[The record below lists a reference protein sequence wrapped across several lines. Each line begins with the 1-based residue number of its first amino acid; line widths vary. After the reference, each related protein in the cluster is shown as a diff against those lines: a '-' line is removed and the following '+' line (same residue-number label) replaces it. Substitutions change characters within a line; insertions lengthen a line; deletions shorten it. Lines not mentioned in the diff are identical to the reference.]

1 MKRPDLTLDE
11 RYLIHNAVLGGLSAS
26 EMGRMLRRHRSCINT
41 EIKRGRVRGRYCP
54 HAAQRR
60 RDKARLRCGR
70 NALGNDPALWQ
81 SVKASLKIGMTP
93 EEIAGRIAFE
103 QKARQISFQAIYQ
116 GIKRYQ
122 WQRWLK
128 SVKRRK
134 HLKRPA
140 RRPYSGRAKPIRER
154 AENADLRIEFGHVEA
169 DSMHGKKSDH
179 KQVIVIVERQSLFTT
194 LLLVTRR
201 HAGRI
206 ARQIKT
212 RLQTWGLPFLSVTTD
227 RGWEFSALGDV
238 LDGQAYVC
246 DPHQPNQRGT
256 NENQIGRLRIE
267 LPKGVSMNNITT
279 AKLKQIENIH
289 NHTPRKVL
297 GYRTPYEVAF
307 KCQPRVAIC
316 R

>member
-11 RYLIHNAVLGGLSAS
+11 RYLIHNAVLGGLAAS
-26 EMGRMLRRHRSCINT
+26 EIGRMLRRHRSCIDT
-41 EIKRGRVRGRYCP
+41 ELKRGKIRGHYCP
-54 HAAQRR
+54 HVAQRR
-60 RDKARLRCGR
+60 CDKARLRCGR
-70 NALGNDPALWQ
+70 NALGKDAGLWQ
-81 SVKASLKIGMTP
+81 SVKAGLKMGMTP
-93 EEIAGRIAFE
+93 DEIAGRMAFE
-103 QKARQISFQAIYQ
+103 QKASQISFQAVYQ

-154 AENADLRIEFGHVEA
+154 AEDAGLRIEFGHVEA
-169 DSMHGKKSDH
+169 DSMHGKKSDD

-201 HAGRI
+201 NAERI
-206 ARQIKT
+206 ARQIKM
-212 RLQTWGLPFLSVTTD
+212 RMQTWGLPFLSVTTD

-238 LDGQAYVC
+238 LEGQAYVC
-246 DPHQPNQRGT
+246 DPYQPNQRGT

-267 LPKGVSMNNITT
+267 LPKGISMNNVTPV
-279 AKLKQIENIH
+279 KLKKIESIH
-289 NHTPRKVL
+289 NHTPRKAL

-307 KCQPRVAIC
+307 QCPPHVAI
-316 R
+316 

>member
-11 RYLIHNAVLGGLSAS
+11 RYLIHSAVLGDLAVS
-26 EMGRMLRRHRSCINT
+26 EIGRMLRRHRSCIDT
-41 EIKRGRVRGRYCP
+41 ELKRGKVRDHYCP

-60 RDKARLRCGR
+60 CDKARRRCGR
-70 NALGNDPALWQ
+70 NAPGKDAALWQ
-81 SVKASLKIGMTP
+81 SVKAGLKQGMTP
-93 EEIAGRIAFE
+93 DEIAGRMAFE
-103 QKARQISFQAIYQ
+103 QNASQISFQAVYQ

-122 WQRWLK
+122 WQQWLK

-140 RRPYSGRAKPIRER
+140 RRLYNGRAKPIRER
-154 AENADLRIEFGHVEA
+154 AEDADLRIEFGHVEA
-169 DSMHGKKSDH
+169 DSMHGKKSDD

-201 HAGRI
+201 NAERI
-206 ARQIKT
+206 ARQIKA
-212 RLQTWGLPFLSVTTD
+212 RMHSWGLPFLSVTTD
-227 RGWEFSALGDV
+227 RGWEFTALGDV
-238 LDGQAYVC
+238 LHGQAYVC

-267 LPKGVSMNNITT
+267 LPKGVSMNKVTST
-279 AKLKQIENIH
+279 KLKKIENIH
-289 NHTPRKVL
+289 NHTPRKAL

-307 KCQPRVAIC
+307 QCSPRVAIWC
-316 R
+316 

>member
-11 RYLIHNAVLGGLSAS
+11 RYLIHNAVLGDLAAS
-26 EMGRMLRRHRSCINT
+26 EIGRMLRRHRSCIDS
-41 EIKRGRVRGRYCP
+41 ELKRGKIRGHYCP

-60 RDKARLRCGR
+60 CDKARLRCGR
-70 NALGNDPALWQ
+70 NAPGKDAALWQ
-81 SVKASLKIGMTP
+81 SVKAGLKKGMTP
-93 EEIAGRIAFE
+93 DEIAGRMAFE
-103 QKARQISFQAIYQ
+103 QEAPQISFQAVYQ

-140 RRPYSGRAKPIRER
+140 RRPYTGHAKSIHER
-154 AENADLRIEFGHVEA
+154 AEDADLRIEFGHVEA
-169 DSMHGKKSDH
+169 DSMHGKKSDD

-201 HAGRI
+201 KAERI

-212 RLQTWGLPFLSVTTD
+212 RMQTWGLPFLSVTTD
-227 RGWEFSALGDV
+227 RGWEFSALSDV
-238 LDGQAYVC
+238 LEGQAYVC

-267 LPKGVSMNNITT
+267 LPKGVSMNNITC
-279 AKLKQIENIH
+279 AKLKKIENIH
-289 NHTPRKVL
+289 NNTPRKAL

-307 KCQPRVAIC
+307 PCPPHVAI
-316 R
+316 

>member
-11 RYLIHNAVLGGLSAS
+11 RYLIHNAVLGDLAVS
-26 EMGRMLRRHRSCINT
+26 EIGRMLRRHRSCIDS
-41 EIKRGRVRGRYCP
+41 ELKRGNVRGRYCP

-60 RDKARLRCGR
+60 SDKARLRCGR
-70 NALGNDPALWQ
+70 NAPGKEAALWQ
-81 SVKASLKIGMTP
+81 SVKAGLKLGMTP
-93 EEIAGRIAFE
+93 DEIAGRMSFE
-103 QKARQISFQAIYQ
+103 QKTPQISFQAVYQ

-140 RRPYSGRAKPIRER
+140 RRPYTGHAKPIRER
-154 AENADLRIEFGHVEA
+154 AEDANLRIEFGHVEA
-169 DSMHGKKSDH
+169 DSMHGKKSDD

-201 HAGRI
+201 NAERI
-206 ARQIKT
+206 ARQIKA

-238 LDGQAYVC
+238 FDGQAYVC

-267 LPKGVSMNNITT
+267 LPKGVSMNNVTS
-279 AKLKQIENIH
+279 AKLKKIENIH
-289 NHTPRKVL
+289 NHTPRKAL
-297 GYRTPYEVAF
+297 GYRTPYEIAF
-307 KCQPRVAIC
+307 QCPPHVAI
-316 R
+316 